1 MGFIGEGDGGG
12 EEEVTFENKYLEE
25 LDIPIM
31 SPGFTE
37 PTKNVFPYWSGLPIS
52 KQRLLFFFW
61 FEKFEFFFP
70 LWGST
75 FETQKQPTDMPIITQ
90 ESTRSHKI
98 TQPGQ
103 VNHFPV
109 MLKQTKKRQRLPFMD
124 MVTCIPMGLVW
135 PCSSSCIKGNKK

>member
-52 KQRLLFFFW
+52 KQRLLLFFGSKNLNSFSPSGG
-61 FEKFEFFFP
+61 P
-70 LWGST
+70 LL
-75 FETQKQPTDMPIITQ
+75 K
-90 ESTRSHKI
+90 HK
-98 TQPGQ
+98 
-103 VNHFPV
+103 NN
-109 MLKQTKKRQRLPFMD
+109 RLI
-124 MVTCIPMGLVW
+124 CL
-135 PCSSSCIKGNKK
+135 